1 MAKTVFFISPVAA
14 VMDNQNPELEM
25 KLFRYVL
32 SLEKRGY
39 VVYWPLRDTNQ
50 VDITGGLTICR
61 RNFKSI
67 IDADEIHIWYDET
80 SGGSKFDMGGVFMLC
95 EILGVKKRIVIANEK
110 EVQDDCPK
118 SFFKIF
124 QALAQKAA
132 R

>member
-1 MAKTVFFISPVAA
+1 MSEVLAKRETKNMAKTVFFISPVAA

-80 SGGSKFDMGGVFMLC
+80 SGGSKFDMGGVFMLV
-95 EILGVKKRIVIANEK
+95 EILGYKKRVIIDNDLNVNETK
-110 EVQDDCPK
+110 PQ
-118 SFFKIF
+118 
-124 QALAQKAA
+124 
-132 R
+132 